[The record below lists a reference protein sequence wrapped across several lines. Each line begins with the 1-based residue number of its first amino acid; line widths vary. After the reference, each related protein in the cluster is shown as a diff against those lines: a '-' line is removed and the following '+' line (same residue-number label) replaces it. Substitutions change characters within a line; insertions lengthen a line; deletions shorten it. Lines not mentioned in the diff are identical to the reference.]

1 TWGGF
6 LSHWID
12 RNLAKKNTGSLGGNG
27 WIRDESTGL
36 ILQWG
41 SEPVSNR
48 NFSFPRAFLNE
59 CFVVLVTNANSQGDG
74 IDNAFGYPINN
85 SQFFAATKR
94 ADGVVNSFPVAWVAI
109 GR

>member
-1 TWGGF
+1 
-6 LSHWID
+6 

-48 NFSFPRAFLNE
+48 NFNFPRAFDKT
-59 CFVVLVTNANSQGDG
+59 CFAVFVTNTSSQGWR
-74 IDNAFGYPINN
+74 IDNAFGYPV
-85 SQFFAATKR
+85 SQSEFFAATKN
-94 ADGVVNSFPVAWVAI
+94 DEGNVNGYPIAWWAI
-109 GR
+109 GK